1 MDDKLLDTTYT
12 LFVSVETLSPSIS
25 LKLETLYD
33 DGVVFELFHVVVIV
47 VVFVLFI
54 SAGAF
59 GALMT
64 GVFANPLINEGNAG
78 LLYGNPGQVWIQFQ
92 SIIAVSLYS
101 AIVTFIIY
109 KVISL
114 IFGTGRITEE
124 VEKDGMDM
132 AYHGE
137 RGFDISD

>member
-1 MDDKLLDTTYT
+1 MRNLLYVGLGVLFFNPVNSQT
-12 LFVSVETLSPSIS
+12 LNDLNFLTLSS
-25 LKLETLYD
+25 LNGSARYK
-33 DGVVFELFHVVVIV
+33 
-47 VVFVLFI
+47 
-54 SAGAF
+54 SMAGAF

>member
-1 MDDKLLDTTYT
+1 
-12 LFVSVETLSPSIS
+12 
-25 LKLETLYD
+25 
-33 DGVVFELFHVVVIV
+33 
-47 VVFVLFI
+47 
-54 SAGAF
+54 
-59 GALMT
+59 MT

-78 LLYGNPGQVWIQFQ
+78 LLYGNPWQVWIQFQ
-92 SIIAVSLYS
+92 AIIAVSLYS

>member
-1 MDDKLLDTTYT
+1 MGVVKLKQL
-12 LFVSVETLSPSIS
+12 LG
-25 LKLETLYD
+25 YD
-33 DGVVFELFHVVVIV
+33 DTLDVFGIHGL
-47 VVFVLFI
+47 
-54 SAGAF
+54 AGAF